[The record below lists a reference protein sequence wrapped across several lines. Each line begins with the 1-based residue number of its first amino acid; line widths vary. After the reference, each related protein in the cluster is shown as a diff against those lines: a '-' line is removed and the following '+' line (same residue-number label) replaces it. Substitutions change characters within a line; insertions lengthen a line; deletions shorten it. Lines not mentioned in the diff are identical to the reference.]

1 MTMAQRK
8 KTKKIVLTIVMLILA
23 LIYIYPVFLMVI
35 NSVKPFGE
43 VIMDVIALPS
53 KIEWSNY
60 TYVMDK
66 MQYGKLFLNNVIITV
81 IGIVGIIVFSSMSA
95 YIISRKKNKYTRFAQ
110 FMITTPML
118 IPFQTIMITLLKVMN
133 VVNLSGSKVGLG
145 IQYWG
150 FGIPMAAFIYGN
162 FMSTIPKELDESA
175 FIDGAGTFRTYRSI
189 IFPLL
194 KSVTFT
200 VIVIDVMWIW
210 NDFLLPLL
218 MVNSS
223 NETKTLVL
231 SAYTFVGQFNTQWHY
246 AMAAMVL
253 AVLPS
258 IIIFIF
264 LQKYICQ
271 ILHQTSHGLS
281 SLLTSSFR
289 YILPVTY
296 LQNLRNPH
304 HIFLTGHLFS
314 VLLLYLP

>member
-81 IGIVGIIVFSSMSA
+81 IGIVGIIIFSSMSA
-95 YIISRKKNKYTRFAQ
+95 YIISRKKNKYTKLAQ

-133 VVNLSGSKVGLG
+133 IVNLSGSKVGLG

-264 LQKYICQ
+264 LQKYIVE
-271 ILHQTSHGLS
+271 G
-281 SLLTSSFR
+281 
-289 YILPVTY
+289 VVA
-296 LQNLRNPH
+296 
-304 HIFLTGHLFS
+304 GA
-314 VLLLYLP
+314 VKG

>member
-81 IGIVGIIVFSSMSA
+81 IGIVGIIIFSSMSA
-95 YIISRKKNKYTRFAQ
+95 YIISRKENKYTRFAQ

-264 LQKYICQ
+264 LQKYIVE
-271 ILHQTSHGLS
+271 G
-281 SLLTSSFR
+281 
-289 YILPVTY
+289 VVA
-296 LQNLRNPH
+296 
-304 HIFLTGHLFS
+304 GA
-314 VLLLYLP
+314 VKG